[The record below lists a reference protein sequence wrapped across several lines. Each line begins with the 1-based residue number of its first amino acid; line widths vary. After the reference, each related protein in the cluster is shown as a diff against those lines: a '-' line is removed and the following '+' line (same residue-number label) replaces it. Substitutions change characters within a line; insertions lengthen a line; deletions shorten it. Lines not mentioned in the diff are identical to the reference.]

1 MRSKSRAKDRQ
12 STDIIELTQSLDG
25 IVKEAA
31 DLPQLRKADLQFGDV
46 VLVSTRN
53 SVYSAYVLDHG
64 LYLVSGGWFD
74 RKKLS
79 PVKTTITGCTFGGS
93 IIKSDVVAAC
103 GLRLEF
109 GNRVVTSPI
118 QKACVIRVGSRN

>member
-1 MRSKSRAKDRQ
+1 LRSKSRAKGRQ

-64 LYLVSGGWFD
+64 LYLVFGGWFD